1 LKIKQEHQRIALLLA
16 LVFFILLGIVVERG
30 RNQEEKNVPPQKVTS
45 FPIDLNSASVEDLM
59 SIPGIGPVKAQR
71 IVEYRRI
78 RGKFSTVEELTN
90 VSGIGEKTLE
100 KISKYVTVEGVEQ
113 PFRSE
118 VTKLNVNTASLE
130 ELETLP
136 YIGEAKARAIIEYRE
151 EHGPFSSPEDL
162 LNVPGIGEKTLERIR
177 GKITF

>member
-1 LKIKQEHQRIALLLA
+1 
-16 LVFFILLGIVVERG
+16 VE
-30 RNQEEKNVPPQKVTS
+30 
-45 FPIDLNSASVEDLM
+45 LNTASLEDLM

-71 IVEYRRI
+71 IIDYRESH
-78 RGKFSTVEELTN
+78 GGFSSVEELKN

-100 KISKYVTVEGVEQ
+100 KISRYVTVEGVEQ
-113 PFRSE
+113 PSRSE

-162 LNVPGIGEKTLERIR
+162 LNVPGIGEKTLEKIR

>member
-1 LKIKQEHQRIALLLA
+1 
-16 LVFFILLGIVVERG
+16 
-30 RNQEEKNVPPQKVTS
+30 
-45 FPIDLNSASVEDLM
+45 
-59 SIPGIGPVKAQR
+59 
-71 IVEYRRI
+71 
-78 RGKFSTVEELTN
+78 
-90 VSGIGEKTLE
+90 
-100 KISKYVTVEGVEQ
+100 VTVEGVEQ